1 VICPGVVHSQA
12 KWHHDHSC
20 SRFGAADVGATHSM
34 VAPVFL
40 VLQPDIIVDE
50 EPNADAA
57 TDRVAG
63 CCMEHR

>member
-1 VICPGVVHSQA
+1 
-12 KWHHDHSC
+12 
-20 SRFGAADVGATHSM
+20 M

>member
-1 VICPGVVHSQA
+1 V
-12 KWHHDHSC
+12 
-20 SRFGAADVGATHSM
+20 GAAHS
-34 VAPVFL
+34 VAVLVFL

-63 CCMEHR
+63 CCVEHRRSGTWEEDYPMGLS